1 MSSSLKFGLLA
12 LATTAIAVPHYGHGR
27 YHKPSGYQPGTG
39 APYPTGGWPGAN
51 STVIA
56 PTGTA
61 ALPEEKT
68 TTIDEWETSTTTITS
83 TIYVKASKP
92 PTGEASSVYRE
103 DVSSVVALPSSEAA
117 QCGGPET
124 VYITATNEVTVTVTA
139 GKKSSAYTP
148 SPSPS
153 SAADV
158 TSQPPVAPTGGYEAP
173 KEEAP
178 IESETFVLPSSTAE
192 DKITASIP
200 QKGIETAAPPKE
212 AAPPASKESATE
224 AEKENTST
232 APSATPKVSPPSYAG
247 GKRGLAYNDAA
258 LCSAFEGKASWAYSW
273 GSTPGGDLPSGMK
286 FIPMPWVKNE
296 DAQTWLQ
303 KVDEAVASGST
314 AVMGFNEPD
323 HPAQANMDPT
333 TACQRWKEYMNP
345 IAAAHPDVTI
355 IGPSVTNAGD
365 KPNWGLKWYKSF
377 MEVCPDAI
385 WHATNLHFYDIYMEG
400 EGDMG
405 TVNRFKKH
413 VEAGYELTGKKVWVT
428 EFGLNPG
435 SSAEDTAK
443 FLKEV
448 MAYMDSSD
456 KVDGYSYFMV
466 GTGENQLSS
475 GNGLSQIGQIYA
487 AN

>member
-1 MSSSLKFGLLA
+1 MSSSLKFSLLA
-12 LATTAIAVPHYGHGR
+12 LATTAVAIPHYGHMK

-39 APYPTGGWPGAN
+39 APYPTGGWAGAN
-51 STVIA
+51 STVIT

-68 TTIDEWETSTTTITS
+68 TTIEEFETSTTTLTS
-83 TIYVKASKP
+83 TIYVKASRP
-92 PTGEASSVYRE
+92 PTYEASYVYPE
-103 DVSSVVALPSSEAA
+103 DVSSVVAIPSQEGN
-117 QCGGPET
+117 CGGPET

-139 GKKSSAYTP
+139 GKKSSAFTP
-148 SPSPS
+148 APSPS
-153 SAADV
+153 SAAEV

-173 KEEAP
+173 
-178 IESETFVLPSSTAE
+178 IESESFVLPSSTAE
-192 DKITASIP
+192 DKVTVSIP
-200 QKGIETAAPPKE
+200 QKGIETPAPPKDAAPPQEE
-212 AAPPASKESATE
+212 APAPKPSATE
-224 AEKENTST
+224 AEKENTSA
-232 APSATPKVSPPSYAG
+232 APSATPKSSPSYSG
-247 GKRGLAYNDAA
+247 GKRGLAYNDAS

-273 GSTPGGDLPSGMK
+273 GSAPGGDLPSGMS
-286 FIPMPWVKNE
+286 FVPMAWVKNE
-296 DAQTWLQ
+296 DPKAWLQ
-303 KVDEAVASGST
+303 KVDEAVASGSK

-323 HPAQANMDPT
+323 HPAQANMDPA
-333 TACQRWKEYMNP
+333 TACKHWREYMNP
-345 IAAAHPDVTI
+345 IASAHPDVTI

-365 KPNWGLKWYKSF
+365 KPNWGLDWYKSF

-385 WHATNLHFYDIYMEG
+385 WHKANLHFYDIYMEG

-413 VEAGYELTGKKVWVT
+413 IEAGYKLTGRKVWVT

-435 SSAEDTAK
+435 SSAEDTGK
-443 FLKEV
+443 FLREV
-448 MAYMDSSD
+448 MKWMDESD
-456 KVDGYSYFMV
+456 KVEGYSYFMV

>member
-1 MSSSLKFGLLA
+1 MSSSLKFSLLA
-12 LATTAIAVPHYGHGR
+12 LAATAVAIPHYGHGR
-27 YHKPSGYQPGTG
+27 YHKPSYQPGTG
-39 APYPTGGWPGAN
+39 APYPTGGWAGVN
-51 STVIA
+51 STAIA

-83 TIYVKASKP
+83 TIYVKGSAP
-92 PTGEASSVYRE
+92 PTGEASSVYPE
-103 DVSSVVALPSSEAA
+103 DVTSVIAPPKESN
-117 QCGGPET
+117 CGGPET
-124 VYITATNEVTVTVTA
+124 IYITATNEVTVTVTA
-139 GKKSSAYTP
+139 GGKKSSSVAE
-148 SPSPS
+148 
-153 SAADV
+153 V

-173 KEEAP
+173 
-178 IESETFVLPSSTAE
+178 IDSETFVLPSSTAE
-192 DKITASIP
+192 DKITVSIP
-200 QKGIETAAPPKE
+200 QKGIETPAPPKDASPPKQE
-212 AAPPASKESATE
+212 APAPKPSDTE
-224 AEKENTST
+224 DEKENTSA
-232 APSATPKVSPPSYAG
+232 APSATPKSSPSYSG

-258 LCSAFEGKASWAYSW
+258 LCSSFEGKASWAYSW
-273 GSTPGGDLPSGMK
+273 GSTPGGDLPKGMK
-286 FIPMPWVKNE
+286 FVPMPWVKNE
-296 DAQTWLQ
+296 DAKTWLE

-323 HPAQANMDPT
+323 HPAQANMDPA
-333 TACQRWKEYMNP
+333 TACQRWSEYMNP

-385 WHATNLHFYDIYMEG
+385 WHATNLHFYDIYQEG

-413 VEAGYELTGKKVWVT
+413 IEEGYKLTGKKVWVT

-435 SSAEDTAK
+435 SSADDTAK

-448 MAYMDSSD
+448 MKYMDESD